1 MISSMIMMTAP
12 VTPIMISMLLSAASF
27 ISVVSAAGPV
37 TYTVTPCGGVELS
50 TISLIATT
58 DLLPKVLPWSPA
70 RLTCT

>member
-27 ISVVSAAGPV
+27 ISAAGPV

-50 TISLIATT
+50 TISLTATT